1 MSRGKHQLTAIIYD
15 KRKNIV
21 SIGRNSYIK
30 THPLMAEASAL
41 VGRPSRIYL
50 HAEIAALVKLKDWSK
65 AHKMVVTRYLK
76 DGTPANA
83 TPCASCQLM
92 LKKAGI
98 KLVEHT

>member
-1 MSRGKHQLTAIIYD
+1 MSQNKHSITALLYNKRGVLI
-15 KRKNIV
+15 
-21 SIGRNSYIK
+21 SIGRNSYEK
-30 THPLMAEASAL
+30 THPLQAHAAAL